1 MYSSRGGW
9 VRSSGEVVVMAMDA
23 KEPSHLGCAYLSTK
37 SLFLGGIYKRSQTPN
52 KTIWYF

>member
-1 MYSSRGGW
+1 
-9 VRSSGEVVVMAMDA
+9 MAMDA

-52 KTIWYF
+52 KTIWYFQKAELEMWHNARG